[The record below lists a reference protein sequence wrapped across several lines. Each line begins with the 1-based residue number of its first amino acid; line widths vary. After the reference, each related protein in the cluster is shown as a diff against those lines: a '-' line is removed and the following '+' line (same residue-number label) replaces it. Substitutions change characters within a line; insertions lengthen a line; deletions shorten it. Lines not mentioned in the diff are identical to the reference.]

1 MKTTVGV
8 IAALVTFG
16 LVALGLFAAHQLAS
30 PPSHVAAGP
39 TFTDPAQGTIVPAA
53 QPTGSAAA
61 PESAPAEPP
70 SSGPPPTASEQ
81 NPQSNAHSGQTATA
95 TMESPEARPATYE
108 VPGARSNTGQ
118 CENTDGIGV
127 SRLVEIDTTG
137 GPQFGLQHL
146 KGHDFLRD
154 REVVLTFDDGPHPVN
169 TGAVLKALRDECLKA
184 TFFEI
189 GQAASWH
196 PEITEQM
203 IHAGMTIGTHT
214 WSHKDLA
221 KKPYATDLEKAAQ
234 EIEMGNSAVHMAAA
248 GSSVAPFFRFP
259 ELQHSAPSLE
269 YLAQRNIAVFST
281 DIDSRDFSMHK
292 PEQVIKSVMG
302 QLEKRGRGI
311 ILMHDSHHNTAEALP
326 ELLRQLKGA
335 SYKVVHIVPK
345 VQLTTIAKYDEM
357 FGHRNKLSSN
367 TRQEKTLRAL
377 P

>member
-248 GSSVAPFFRFP
+248 GSRVAPFFRFP
-259 ELQHSAPSLE
+259 EL
-269 YLAQRNIAVFST
+269 
-281 DIDSRDFSMHK
+281 
-292 PEQVIKSVMG
+292 
-302 QLEKRGRGI
+302 
-311 ILMHDSHHNTAEALP
+311 
-326 ELLRQLKGA
+326 
-335 SYKVVHIVPK
+335 
-345 VQLTTIAKYDEM
+345 
-357 FGHRNKLSSN
+357 
-367 TRQEKTLRAL
+367 
-377 P
+377 